1 MQKFKFNLDRKCIVW
16 FREFHEIEAE
26 TMEEAEQIM
35 LKLDAD
41 GQTNKTF
48 LYQEMIDDSI
58 VDTDDYEIMN
68 DETNETIYSN
78 LI

>member
-1 MQKFKFNLDRKCIVW
+1 MQKFKFNLDRRCNVW

-41 GQTNKTF
+41 GQTDKTF